1 MLKVLNQL
9 TEVEG
14 DKKDPEI
21 KAFTDVIGGIRK
33 FAGHAEKTLDT
44 VIKAEENW
52 FLNNFIKLLK

>member
-1 MLKVLNQL
+1 
-9 TEVEG
+9 
-14 DKKDPEI
+14 
-21 KAFTDVIGGIRK
+21 VIGGIRK